1 MKKIYSFIEIERDLS
16 PAFAERRT
24 LLRSMSWW
32 CGLLAP
38 VAGQLVVELVRI
50 GEIYRGVSGYLNLVF
65 TSLIHREFQS
75 RGSNRRSHCR
85 DSSGSFVP

>member
-24 LLRSMSWW
+24 LLRSMSWL

>member
-1 MKKIYSFIEIERDLS
+1 MKKNYSFIEIERDLS

-50 GEIYRGVSGYLNLVF
+50 GEIYRGGERLFVSCFYF
-65 TSLIHREFQS
+65 AYS
-75 RGSNRRSHCR
+75 
-85 DSSGSFVP
+85 